1 MVVHGKQTPLNE
13 VRLDRLAEP
22 DGDIRLAH
30 VEVQLAVI
38 EDEMEIDRGIAV
50 EKLLDAFR

>member
-1 MVVHGKQTPLNE
+1 MVVHGKQAPLNE

-22 DGDIRLAH
+22 DGDVRLAH
-30 VEVQLAVI
+30 VEVKLAVV

-50 EKLLDAFR
+50 EEFLDTLR